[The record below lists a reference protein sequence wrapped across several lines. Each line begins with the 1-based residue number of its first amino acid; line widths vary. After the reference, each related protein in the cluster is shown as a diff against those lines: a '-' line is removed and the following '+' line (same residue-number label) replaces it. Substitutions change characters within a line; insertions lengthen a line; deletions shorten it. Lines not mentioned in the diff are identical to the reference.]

1 MNKNLVTR
9 AIGID
14 ASVVIDIQEDIAMV
28 DDIYLLCSDGVTDM
42 IEDKYIKT
50 AMLDNFDD
58 LEKAA
63 TEIIRLANE
72 QGGKDNI
79 SALLIKPIK
88 SFPAK
93 NSLFSRFF
101 DIFS

>member
-1 MNKNLVTR
+1 MT
-9 AIGID
+9 G
-14 ASVVIDIQEDIAMV
+14 
-28 DDIYLLCSDGVTDM
+28 DIYLLCSDGVTDM
-42 IEDKYIKT
+42 IEDHLIT
-50 AMLDNFDD
+50 SVILDNEND

-72 QGGKDNI
+72 HGGKDNI
-79 SALLIKPIK
+79 SALLAKPIK

-101 DIFS
+101 DLFS